1 MEAQESEG
9 PRPQPPSW
17 REAELEHEPQ
27 FQMLRSPCSLWRPQL
42 ELHSTRLG
50 SQLPPVKHTLVTN
63 VNHHDDYNERLLH
76 SDSMPQ
82 RLEKTVDPVWASEQP
97 LLSVT
102 QVSHCV
108 GVWLCAQ
115 VLIGG
120 WGAQAWEHL
129 GQDPLAD
136 VLLCPFLL
144 SPVPQAVQRRACA
157 SPHSAEAPQRSQRT
171 LLRVISLHPAVT
183 VGSTR
188 SYSGSLVRAR
198 RPGAGAARVSQR
210 ER

>member
-1 MEAQESEG
+1 MSAARLLNG
-9 PRPQPPSW
+9 
-17 REAELEHEPQ
+17 
-27 FQMLRSPCSLWRPQL
+27 SPGKRGASP
-42 ELHSTRLG
+42 TA
-50 SQLPPVKHTLVTN
+50 SQLAGGRAGTRTPVPDAPKPLLSLASSVRAALHQTRESAATCY
-63 VNHHDDYNERLLH
+63 NHHDDYNERLLH